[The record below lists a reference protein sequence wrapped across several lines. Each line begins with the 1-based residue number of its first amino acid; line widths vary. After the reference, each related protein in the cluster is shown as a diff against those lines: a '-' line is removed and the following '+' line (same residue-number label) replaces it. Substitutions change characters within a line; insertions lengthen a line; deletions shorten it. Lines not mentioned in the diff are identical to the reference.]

1 MSISHRVVAFACL
14 GLWLAIAPAH
24 EADAYWDQ
32 YKGRLQARYKEI
44 YEDGDQEKDR
54 FRVARGIVDAR
65 YASFAWVNFDSTL
78 AMRFALEGRNDRKA
92 RVVASTPPETDHVSF
107 QNFLS
112 AHRGYPVEML
122 SYRIKDGQQRVS
134 RDYSRNRF
142 DARVSGKYRPLE
154 GPRQGQVV
162 RFVFVVEMKRG
173 RSTTR

>member
-65 YASFAWVNFDSTL
+65 YASFAWVNFD
-78 AMRFALEGRNDRKA
+78 
-92 RVVASTPPETDHVSF
+92 STPPETDHVSF